1 MKAIRLIGVVAAVLL
16 LLAIGSGIALAE
28 QDEAGNT
35 DPALSEAPVSEPGPE
50 VVADRT
56 ATSQT
61 FRLPEGALET
71 RIFPSP
77 INYRDDQGQW
87 QPIEEGF
94 EDEAGSI
101 SNGDNAFDISLP
113 QQMDK
118 GPVRLSSEEG
128 WVASQLTGTATEP
141 VEVEG
146 NSASYEA
153 TQPGTSFDLH
163 TLADGLK
170 ENIELA
176 DASQPNSFTFDLEAS
191 NGLTPSTNEDGSIDF
206 DNEAEE
212 TIVTLPAPVVSDVSG
227 SMSTRAVHY
236 QLQPKD
242 GGGWRLTVEVD
253 KEWLEDPSRNF
264 PAFIDPSM
272 KVPAP
277 ELDCNIGGKKGESGW
292 GLCGSGGRK
301 ELALAY
307 KPQLES
313 AKDEWSRALLRF
325 SLSSVPLDAY
335 IASASFNANAST
347 VATNTSGVELAQTTK
362 KWSSEANWFRY
373 AHAAGHG
380 AGEDLPWE
388 KEGGDYSTVLGKVL
402 TSERGTQAGWWS
414 IPLPAKTVEESET
427 KENAQKHF
435 VQGPPLEFIAKLIDD
450 KVRECGGSSCT
461 QRGVTFESSA
471 ATTEANRPYLS
482 IVHYEKTPGPSAL
495 TSPTEGT
502 VTARRL
508 KLQSTL
514 GPGIKSATYQFRE
527 GKTGRFE
534 TIPMSLVTTTAGK
547 EVNWPQVVV
556 EGETKTEALY
566 FDAAHATPTLRA
578 KGGSIEVRALFDGSE
593 GVAGYSAPVDAT
605 VNRFIGGPKD
615 ATTPVGPGSVDLL
628 TGNFTVSR
636 ADVSIPGWGSTLK
649 FTRTHSSRNAGSEPG
664 GVLGPGWKPGVAVEQ
679 AGGAQWRSVRE
690 VIPSPEEQE
699 EGIGPYALLTDLEGY
714 EYAFEKS
721 GTTWVTPPEATGY
734 VLTNEAGGF
743 AFTDSEGNRTFFGI
757 SNGNGEFLPSSITQ
771 TGGSANST
779 QMVYELGTES
789 KMRLT
794 AIIAPTA
801 AGITCNE
808 KTLGNIGC
816 RSLAFKYAGGG
827 HETEGPAG
835 RLVGITYSGPEKAV
849 NPHTGELEMSTVSR
863 QVAKYEYDKEGRL
876 ATEWD
881 PRISPALKEVYTYT
895 SGGQLKTIAPPGQE
909 PWTMEYGTADEEEAN
924 GRLMNV
930 KRASLVSSP
939 SVAQTTIAYG
949 VPLSGSKAPN
959 EMSGTDVAKWGQKD
973 IPTDATAI
981 FAPDEVPASPP
992 SSYARATV
1000 IYLDSEGQQVNVATP
1015 SGAGTTAPSIST
1027 TETNEYGNIVR
1038 ELDPQNRLRAIAEG
1052 SKSVARSEELDT
1064 KRHYNSD
1071 GTQMEEEWGPMHQV
1085 RLESGATAKA
1095 RLHTVVQYEDEKEG
1109 WPGTGPNPHLP
1120 TRETTGASIPGEGS
1134 DADQIS
1140 TEVKYNWPLRQPT
1153 ETIVD
1158 AAAGGLKQTTRIAYD
1173 PTSGLATE
1181 RSLPAAPKGGD
1192 AHTIKT
1198 IYYTAG
1204 ANPLDGAC
1212 GNSPAYANLPCKTLP
1227 AKQPVPAGLPEMVV
1241 TRYASYNALAQPT
1254 EIIESPG
1261 GKEEETRRTIK
1272 TYDAAG
1278 RETNSQQIGGGKSLP
1293 PTQTV
1298 YSTASGAAVE
1308 QKFTCEVKC
1317 EGFDNQAVV
1326 MEYDT
1331 LGRLTAYDDAD
1342 GNVSKTTYDLLGRPL
1357 TASDGKGMQ
1366 TFGYDPTSGLLTKLE
1381 DSAVGTFTAAY
1392 DANGSMT
1399 EEGLPDGLVA
1409 KTTYDETGQPTALSY
1424 TKTNCIEKCTW
1435 LEESNERSIY
1445 GQILSQKSLAS
1456 KETYAYD
1463 KAGRLTSVKETPTG
1477 GGCTTRIYGYDADS
1491 NRTSLTS
1498 RAPEE
1503 GGTCKTTGG
1512 TVTSY
1517 SYDAADR
1524 LTGEEITYD
1533 GFGRIS
1539 NLSGKYAG
1547 GGALAT
1553 TFYSNEMVA
1562 TQSQGGV
1569 TNSYQL
1575 DATGRVR
1582 ERTRT
1587 GGGNP
1592 TEIFHYAA
1600 PSDSTA
1606 WEGQGTSWSRNI
1618 IGIGGEL
1625 AAIQPSSGE
1634 ASLQLANLHGDV
1646 VATASL
1652 SQTATQPTASYEFD
1666 EFGRPLKG
1674 GFGRYG
1680 WLGGKQRRTEL
1691 ASGVAQLGARSYVP
1705 ALGRFISTD
1714 PVPGGSANAYDYG
1727 SADPINNFDLTGEKQ
1742 RRGLGRAR
1750 VARGVA
1756 GVSAARPAVA
1766 ATSAASA
1773 LSLTIPKVKRI
1784 INHLKSFLAENLKVA
1799 WGTCIPEEE
1808 LGLKIKIIRA
1818 VFGGGCLPKVL
1829 FPVYNA
1835 PGVVGAR
1842 TAGFAWCALIN
1853 AYGLYGSI
1861 ISLAWAEATALS
1873 TCGGEKPWAYVEVPG
1888 T

>member
-1 MKAIRLIGVVAAVLL
+1 MKGIRLIGVVAAVLL
-16 LLAIGSGIALAE
+16 LLAVGSGIAFAE
-28 QDEAGNT
+28 QEEAGNT
-35 DPALSEAPVSEPGPE
+35 DPALSEVSAAEPGPE

-61 FRLPEGALET
+61 FELPGGALET
-71 RIFPSP
+71 RIFPSA
-77 INYRDDQGQW
+77 INYRDEQGQW

-94 EDEAGSI
+94 EEEDGSLG
-101 SNGDNAFDISLP
+101 NGANAFDISLP

-128 WVASQLTGTATEP
+128 WVASQLTGTATEA

-163 TLADGLK
+163 TLADGIK

-212 TIVTLPAPVVSDVSG
+212 TIVSLPAPVVSDVAG
-227 SMSTRAVHY
+227 STSSSAVHY

-242 GGGWRLTVEVD
+242 GGGWKLTVEVD
-253 KEWLEDPSRNF
+253 KEWLESPSREF

-277 ELDCNIGGKKGESGW
+277 TLDCNIGGKKGLAGW

-313 AKDEWSRALLRF
+313 KNDEWSRALLRY
-325 SLSSVPLDAY
+325 SLNSLPAAPY
-335 IASASFNANAST
+335 IASASFNANAAGT
-347 VATNTSGVELAQTTK
+347 ALNTSGVELAKLTQK
-362 KWSSEANWFRY
+362 GWNSEANWLRY
-373 AHAAGHG
+373 AN
-380 AGEDLPWE
+380 DPE
-388 KEGGDYSTVLGKVL
+388 KHHESFWTNEGGDYSTVIGKTL

-414 IPLPAKTVEESET
+414 IPLAPSVVEESAPTWDAAKKET
-427 KENAQKHF
+427 HN
-435 VQGPPLEFIAKLIDD
+435 GPPLEFIAKLIDD

-461 QRGVTFESSA
+461 QRGVTLESSA

-482 IVHYEKTPGPSAL
+482 IVHFEKTPGPSAL
-495 TSPTEGT
+495 TSPSEGM

-534 TIPMSLVTTTAGK
+534 TIPPSLVKTAAGK
-547 EVNWPQVVV
+547 EVTWPQVAV

-566 FDAAHATPTLRA
+566 FDAAHATSNLRS
-578 KGGSIEVRALFDGSE
+578 KGGTIEVRALYDGSE
-593 GVAGYSAPVDAT
+593 GVAGYGAPVDAT
-605 VNRFIGGPKD
+605 VNRFIGGPRD
-615 ATTPVGPGSVDLL
+615 ATNPVGPGSVDLL
-628 TGNFTVSR
+628 TGNFTISR

-649 FTRTHSSRNAGSEPG
+649 FTRTHSSRNAGSEPQ

-690 VIPSPEEQE
+690 EIPSAEEQE
-699 EGIGPYALLTDLEGY
+699 EGIGPFAVLTDLEGY
-714 EYAFEKS
+714 EYAFKKS
-721 GTTWVTPPEATGY
+721 GANWVTPPEAAGF
-734 VLTNEAGGF
+734 VLTSEGGGF
-743 AFTDSEGNRTFFGI
+743 AFTEPEGNRTFFG
-757 SNGNGEFLPSSITQ
+757 SGNGNGEYLPTSITQ
-771 TGGSANST
+771 TGGSSNST
-779 QMVYELGTES
+779 QMVYELGTEN
-789 KMRLT
+789 KMRLK

-801 AGITCNE
+801 VGITCNE
-808 KTLGNIGC
+808 LTLGTIGC
-816 RSLAFKYAGGG
+816 RSLSFEYAKGG
-827 HETEGPAG
+827 HEGEPPAG
-835 RLVGITYSGPEKAV
+835 RLYRITYRGPEKV
-849 NPHTGELEMSTVSR
+849 LDKNGQYIVSTIK
-863 QVAKYEYDKEGRL
+863 QVVAQYAYNSEGRL
-876 ATEWD
+876 SEEWD
-881 PRISPALKEVYTYT
+881 PRISPALKEAYSYT
-895 SGGQLKTIAPPGQE
+895 SGGQIKTITPPGQE
-909 PWTMEYGTADEEEAN
+909 PWTMEYGTLDEEEAN
-924 GRLMNV
+924 GRLINV

-939 SVAQTTIAYG
+939 SVAQTTLVYG
-949 VPLSGSKAPN
+949 VPVTGSGAPYP
-959 EMSGTDVAKWGQKD
+959 MSGTDVGKWGQKD
-973 IPTDATAI
+973 IPTDAAAI
-981 FAPDEVPASPP
+981 FAPDEVPTSPP

-1000 IYLDSEGQQVNVATP
+1000 VYLDAEGQQVNVATP
-1015 SGAGTTAPSIST
+1015 LGAGTTAPSIAA
-1027 TETNEYGNIVR
+1027 TETNEFGNVVR
-1038 ELDPQNRLRAIAEG
+1038 ELDPQNRLRALAEG
-1052 SKSVARSEELDT
+1052 SNSVARSEELDT
-1064 KRHYNSD
+1064 KRHYNAD

-1085 RLESGATAKA
+1085 RLESGATVKA

-1120 TRETTGASIPGEGS
+1120 TRETTGASIPGEGT

-1140 TEVKYNWPLRQPT
+1140 TEVKYNWSLRAPT

-1158 AAAGGLKQTTRIAYD
+1158 SPAGGLKQTTRIAYD
-1173 PTSGLATE
+1173 PSTGLATE
-1181 RSLPAAPKGGD
+1181 RSLPATPKGGD
-1192 AHTIKT
+1192 AHTTKT

-1204 ANPLDGAC
+1204 ANPLDSAC
-1212 GNSPAYANLPCKTLP
+1212 GNTPAYANLPCKTTP
-1227 AKQPVPAGLPEMVV
+1227 AKQPGTAGQPELLV
-1241 TRYASYNALAQPT
+1241 TRYASYDALSQPT
-1254 EIIESPG
+1254 EVIESPG
-1261 GKEEETRRTIK
+1261 GKEEEVRKTIK
-1272 TYDAAG
+1272 TYDEAG
-1278 RETNSQQIGGGKSLP
+1278 REATSQQTGGGKALP

-1298 YSTASGAAVE
+1298 YSTATGAAVE
-1308 QKFTCEVKC
+1308 QKFTCEAKC

-1331 LGRLTAYDDAD
+1331 LGRLIAYDDAD
-1342 GNVSKTTYDLLGRPL
+1342 GNLSKTTYDLLGRPL
-1357 TASDGKGMQ
+1357 TATDGKGMQ
-1366 TFGYDPTSGLLTKLE
+1366 TFGYDSTSGLLTKLE

-1392 DANGSMT
+1392 DANGNMT
-1399 EEGLPDGLVA
+1399 EEALPDGLIA
-1409 KTTYDETGQPTALSY
+1409 KTTYDEVSDPTKLSY
-1424 TKTNCIEKCTW
+1424 TKTGCVEKCTW

-1445 GQILSQKSLAS
+1445 GQILTQKSLAS
-1456 KETYAYD
+1456 SETYTYD
-1463 KAGRLTSVKETPTG
+1463 KAGRLTSAKETPTS

-1498 RAPEE
+1498 RAPETN
-1503 GGTCKTTGG
+1503 GTCKTTGG

-1524 LTGEEITYD
+1524 LTGTEIAYD
-1533 GFGRIS
+1533 GFERIS

-1547 GGALAT
+1547 GSALAT

-1606 WEGQGTSWSRNI
+1606 WEDRGTSWSRNVS
-1618 IGIGGEL
+1618 GIGGEL

-1634 ASLQLANLHGDV
+1634 ASLQLTNLHGDV

-1652 SQTATQPTASYEFD
+1652 SPTATQPTASYEFD

-1674 GFGRYG
+1674 GYGRYG

-1691 ASGVAQLGARSYVP
+1691 ASGVTQMGARSYVP

-1714 PVPGGSANAYDYG
+1714 SVPGGSANAYEYG
-1727 SADPINNFDLTGEKQ
+1727 SGDPVNNFDLTGEKQ
-1742 RRGLGRAR
+1742 QRGLGRAR

-1766 ATSAASA
+1766 ATSGASA

-1784 INHLKSFLAENLKVA
+1784 IHYLKSFLAENLKVA

-1818 VFGGGCLPKVL
+1818 VFGAGCLPKVL
-1829 FPVYNA
+1829 FPVHNA
-1835 PGVVGAR
+1835 PGVVAAK

-1853 AYGLYGSI
+1853 AYGFYGSI

-1873 TCGGEKPWAYVEVPG
+1873 TCGGDKPWAYVDVPG